1 MRSSGKALNVL
12 LFFGSSINELKQRIK
27 ARDEFLKANKERN
40 RQIAAALAIDNP
52 VISSIPEV
60 VYPESIVRFASER
73 PKLAITVE
81 TNLRRLAKQC
91 EEAPGKGTF
100 EYNLPPMNKKE
111 RMFVHELSD
120 FYNIESKGKIS
131 FCRNIKPFVGRGME
145 PKRHLLLV
153 AVKGMTIA
161 PPNTLSKMLK
171 ISPSAYQ
178 SNWTRPVSNKFY

>member
-1 MRSSGKALNVL
+1 MFYFC
-12 LFFGSSINELKQRIK
+12 FFESSINELKQRIK

-40 RQIAAALAIDNP
+40 RQIAAALSIDNP

-120 FYNIESKGKIS
+120 FYNIESKGKIA
-131 FCRNIKPFVGRGME
+131 FNRNIYRIFLQVEEWSQNATCCSLPS
-145 PKRHLLLV
+145 
-153 AVKGMTIA
+153 KG
-161 PPNTLSKMLK
+161 
-171 ISPSAYQ
+171 
-178 SNWTRPVSNKFY
+178 

>member
-1 MRSSGKALNVL
+1 MSAKFRKSFKYFTF
-12 LFFGSSINELKQRIK
+12 FFGSSINELKQRIK

-120 FYNIESKGKIS
+120 FYNIESKGKIG
-131 FCRNIKPFVGRGME
+131 FNRNIYHMFLKVEERSQ
-145 PKRHLLLV
+145 HATCCLL
-153 AVKGMTIA
+153 
-161 PPNTLSKMLK
+161 
-171 ISPSAYQ
+171 Q
-178 SNWTRPVSNKFY
+178 